1 MKLIIIPGLGDSGPE
16 HWQTLWER
24 KFTGSVRVKQRDWDY
39 PDLQSWVAALD
50 AVITA
55 EHSDVIL
62 VAHSLGVALVAHW
75 ATKRMAANVRGAL
88 LVSPSDVDS
97 AAHTPDEVRS
107 FAPMPL
113 NTLPFKSI
121 VAASGNDTFVTLTRA
136 QFFAQKWGAEF
147 SDMGHLG
154 HINAASG
161 VGMWEQGLKLLEK
174 LVEL

>member
-75 ATKRMAANVRGAL
+75 ATKHTATNVRGAL

-97 AAHTPDEVRS
+97 AEHTPDEVRS

-113 NTLPFKSI
+113 NTLPFTSI